1 MNNKT
6 IREAFGRLEEEM
18 PKWETPLVDAMAI
31 TGDDPFRILI
41 ATILSLRTRDTVTS
55 VVSPKLF
62 ARADTPEGML
72 ALPREELREIIRPV
86 GFYNKKTETIREI
99 CQQLLSRY
107 DGKVPDD
114 LDELLTLRG
123 VGRKTANLVV
133 TAGYGKPG
141 ICVDTHVHRISNRLG
156 YLKTKRADK
165 TEMALRKTLPS
176 DLWLDINRLLVT
188 LGQNICHPT
197 SPKCSICLIND
208 LCERVGVTRSR

>member
-1 MNNKT
+1 MDNKT

-18 PKWETPLVDAMAI
+18 IKWETPLVDAMAA

-62 ARADTPEGML
+62 ARADTPEAIL

-86 GFYNKKTETIREI
+86 GFYNNKTDTIRKI

-114 LDELLTLRG
+114 LDELLSLPG

-156 YLKTKRADK
+156 YVKTKRADK
-165 TEMALRKTLPS
+165 TEMALRKTLPP
-176 DLWLDINRLLVT
+176 DLWLDINRLLVS

-197 SPKCSICLIND
+197 SPKCSICVIND

>member
-1 MNNKT
+1 MNNHT
-6 IREAFGRLEEEM
+6 IREAFARLEEEM
-18 PKWETPLVDAMAI
+18 PKWETPLVDAMAA

-62 ARADTPEGML
+62 LCADTPETIL

-86 GFYNKKTETIREI
+86 GFYNNKTDTIREI
-99 CQQLLSRY
+99 CQELLSRY

-114 LDELLTLRG
+114 LDELLSLRG

-141 ICVDTHVHRISNRLG
+141 ICVDTHVHRISNRFG
-156 YLKTKRADK
+156 YVNTKKADQ
-165 TEMALRKTLPS
+165 TEMALRKTLPPE
-176 DLWLDINRLLVT
+176 LWLDINRLLVT

-197 SPKCSICLIND
+197 SPKCSICVIND
-208 LCERVGVTRSR
+208 LCEREGVTRSR